1 MIYLIDYD
9 AGNLL
14 SIKRALNFLKF
25 KFVTVQKINNI
36 SSKDLL
42 LIPGVGSFAHAS
54 TRIKKSGLMEL
65 AKQTPTN
72 RPFILGICLGMQL
85 LMRQGFEGKKS
96 EGLNLI
102 DGSVES
108 IFSKKPKSLD
118 IPKTIIGWQNY
129 EITKNISHNFK
140 WLNNYEGKSFYH
152 VHSYMCI
159 PKNPNNIYATYPDEL
174 SFIPNII
181 GDLEKK
187 VLGLQFHPEKSG
199 QKGLDLLKDV
209 LNSFS
214 NNKF

>member
-14 SIKRALNFLKF
+14 SIKRALNFLNF
-25 KFVTVQKINNI
+25 KFLTVQKINNI

-54 TRIKKSGLMEL
+54 NRIKRSGLMEL
-65 AKQTPTN
+65 AKQAPKN
-72 RPFILGICLGMQL
+72 RPFILGICLGMQM
-85 LMRQGFEGKKS
+85 LMRQGFEGGGN

-108 IFSKKPKSLD
+108 IFSKKPKYLD

-129 EITKNISHNFK
+129 EIKKNINHDFK
-140 WLNNYEGKSFYH
+140 WLNNYEGQSFYH

-187 VLGLQFHPEKSG
+187 VLGFQFHPEKSG
-199 QKGLDLLKDV
+199 QKGLNLLKEV

-214 NNKF
+214 NY